1 MPTDPSFRMT
11 IEDVFSIRGRG
22 TVVVGCIEWGTL
34 QVGDTVEIKG
44 QIDVKRTVVAGIE
57 MFRRP
62 MDRVGVGDNVGVFLR
77 NIGKDEV
84 QRGDV
89 LMGTQSD
96 LDWADNRPP
105 ER

>member
-11 IEDVFSIRGRG
+11 IGDVFSIRGRG
-22 TVVVGCIEWGTL
+22 TVVIGCIERGTL
-34 QVGDTVEIKG
+34 KVGDTVEIKG
-44 QIDVKRTVVAGIE
+44 QIGVKRTVVAGIE
-57 MFRRP
+57 MFRRRIE
-62 MDRVGVGDNVGVFLR
+62 RVGVGDNVGVFLR

-96 LDWADNRPP
+96 LD
-105 ER
+105 

>member
-11 IEDVFSIRGRG
+11 IEQVFSIRGRG
-22 TVVVGCIEWGTL
+22 TVVIGCIERGTL
-34 QVGDTVEIKG
+34 KVGDTVEIRG
-44 QIDVKRTVVAGIE
+44 QIEVKRTVVAEIE

-62 MDRVGVGDNVGVFLR
+62 IDRVGVGDNVGVFLR

-96 LDWADNRPP
+96 FDGADNRPP